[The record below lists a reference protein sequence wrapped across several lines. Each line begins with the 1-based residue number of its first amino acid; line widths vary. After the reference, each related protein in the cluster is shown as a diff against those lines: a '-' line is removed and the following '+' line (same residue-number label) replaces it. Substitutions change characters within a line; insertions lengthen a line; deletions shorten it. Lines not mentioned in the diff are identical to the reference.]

1 MVVEDSFFLST
12 TGLSPTIYTDYEH
25 STILKQIKQMIV
37 DMKNMTLY
45 NKVMNTW
52 IKQQLELQKEPEF
65 QKFTAGLLPGV
76 EHILGVRLPALR
88 KIAKQ
93 LARGDWQTYLET
105 ACDDSYEEIM
115 LQGMV
120 LGYAKGNLPEKDA
133 FLRTFL
139 PKIDNWSV
147 CDSTCCTIKLAKEQ
161 PEEFWDFL
169 LEYLHSPREYE
180 VRFVLVQM
188 LNYYVNQDY
197 LPRVLT
203 AIDSVDLKLYYV
215 QMAQAWAV
223 SICYRDFPELT
234 LPYLKNNH
242 LDDFTHNKALQKI
255 TESLKVPK
263 EDKAYI
269 RTLKR

>member
-1 MVVEDSFFLST
+1 MNWSNST
-12 TGLSPTIYTDYEH
+12 ILSPSFYTDYEH
-25 STILKQIKQMIV
+25 SIISRQIKQINV
-37 DMKNMTLY
+37 DTKNKNTY
-45 NKVMNTW
+45 NTIMNTW
-52 IKQQLELQKEPEF
+52 IKQQLEMQKESEF

-88 KIAKQ
+88 KMAKQ
-93 LARGDWQTYLET
+93 LARGDWQTYLKT

-120 LGYAKGNLPEKDA
+120 LGYAKGNLLEKEP
-133 FLRTFL
+133 FLRAFL

-147 CDSTCCTIKLAKEQ
+147 CDSTCCSIKLAKEQ
-161 PEEFWDFL
+161 PEEFWNFL

-197 LPRVLT
+197 LFQVLK
-203 AIDSVDLKLYYV
+203 AVDHVDLKRYYV
-215 QMAQAWAV
+215 QMAQAWAL
-223 SICYRDFPELT
+223 SICYRDFPKLT
-234 LPYLKNNH
+234 LPYLKANR

-255 TESLKVPK
+255 TESLKISK